1 MSFNIFG
8 AIARAVGEV
17 VVQVVE
23 APARVMDVIED
34 TADRIIEGDNAP
46 SPVDGLETSS
56 GWSGPIHWTDDRCPS
71 CYRDV
76 HKGFCR
82 R

>member
-17 VVQVVE
+17 VAQVVE

-34 TADRIIEGDNAP
+34 TADRIIEGD
-46 SPVDGLETSS
+46 DE
-56 GWSGPIHWTDDRCPS
+56 
-71 CYRDV
+71 
-76 HKGFCR
+76 
-82 R
+82 

>member
-23 APARVMDVIED
+23 APARVMDVIEE
-34 TADRIIEGDNAP
+34 TADRIIEGEGD
-46 SPVDGLETSS
+46 E
-56 GWSGPIHWTDDRCPS
+56 
-71 CYRDV
+71 
-76 HKGFCR
+76 
-82 R
+82 